1 MVCLYRQ
8 GLPGQA
14 ELLAEIGDLGLFGFE
29 VVVLLVFE
37 DESKQHWPG
46 QHELPRVASAV
57 AEILFAYFSI
67 ERLREKVMDTP
78 HAGVLAP
85 TGMAVAFELQA
96 EFRASLAPL
105 DAGKGEEL
113 VQGEVAG
120 VRGDDVD
127 EAGFGFR
134 VAESLQSGDMA
145 VSDSHRSKISAVSSG
160 YSRMRPKRP
169 GSSRRTFQP
178 SDMFGPN
185 SASVD
190 EEASKT

>member
-96 EFRASLAPL
+96 EFRASLAHWTPE
-105 DAGKGEEL
+105 K
-113 VQGEVAG
+113 
-120 VRGDDVD
+120 VRNWC
-127 EAGFGFR
+127 R
-134 VAESLQSGDMA
+134 V
-145 VSDSHRSKISAVSSG
+145 K
-160 YSRMRPKRP
+160 
-169 GSSRRTFQP
+169 
-178 SDMFGPN
+178 
-185 SASVD
+185 
-190 EEASKT
+190 